1 MSGAICSGSSQ
12 RSQHTTLTSFAKQYP
27 RLEEDYQTSITG
39 RRHGR
44 LCRPEPAPPV
54 GDGAALAAPRQI
66 PRNVAFGQGGQSH
79 VTRRLSDHGVGA
91 NVCCGVCRL
100 RWVPVARRLRVHPT
114 RSRSRCTRPTRRA
127 RSAYRAPRTATG
139 TSPFAIPRPV
149 HSPSRRAARYG
160 ATTPEAPRP
169 PGVESMVD
177 GWPSTRDGGQR
188 ACIWRAPDQLHGWVS
203 GAAAASLSANYCHHF
218 SPGCRSG

>member
-127 RSAYRAPRTATG
+127 RSAYRRLALQRGLALSQSPDPYTARAAELPGTGRPPRRHLDPLGSSRWSMVGLRLAMVVSALAFG
-139 TSPFAIPRPV
+139 ELPISSMVGCRGRP
-149 HSPSRRAARYG
+149 RRA
-160 ATTPEAPRP
+160 
-169 PGVESMVD
+169 
-177 GWPSTRDGGQR
+177 
-188 ACIWRAPDQLHGWVS
+188 
-203 GAAAASLSANYCHHF
+203 
-218 SPGCRSG
+218 